1 MDGASNECISL
12 VDGGSPLLLIDLSYF
27 VFFRYFAL
35 LAYLKKSERE
45 FEFDDFIAR
54 FDRLFQTNLL
64 KLCKNLQFEHANTIL
79 VGDCAR
85 AKIWRMDYLETYKSN
100 RDNKQKIHPGVF
112 EIIYNQIIPRLEQKF
127 GIRYVSVDGAEADD
141 VIGWIH
147 RNTPTTKKVIVTND
161 NDYLQLAD
169 QNTTLLNL
177 KMKNIVDRGTGNP
190 QEDLLYK
197 ILVGDVSD
205 NITGVV
211 PPKKAQAL
219 VKMTEEDMHEVL
231 RRDNLYDKFL
241 CNKRLIDMKSI
252 PDFIQEAISFKV
264 KICSRSSTE
273 SH

>member
-1 MDGASNECISL
+1 MDEAPNACISL
-12 VDGGSPLLLIDLSYF
+12 VDGESPLLLIDLSYF

-35 LAYLKKSERE
+35 LAYFKKSERE
-45 FEFDDFIAR
+45 FEFDDFIER

-64 KLCKNLQFEHANTIL
+64 KLCKNLKFDHANTIL

-85 AKIWRMDYLETYKSN
+85 AKIWRMEDLETYKSN

-112 EIIYNQIIPRLEQKF
+112 EIIYKHIIPRMERKF

-147 RNTPTTKKVIVTND
+147 RNTPNTTKVIVTND

-219 VKMTEEDMHEVL
+219 VKMAEEEMHEVL
-231 RRDNLYDKFL
+231 RKDKLYDKFL
-241 CNKRLIDMKSI
+241 CNKRLIDMRSI
-252 PDFIQEAISFKV
+252 PDSIQEAISFKV

-273 SH
+273 SR